1 METKQSKILDRHKI
15 INSSNKPLMEFLAC
29 DVRVLLLDLLKT
41 RTAMIPV
48 DNKQELI
55 TIYYVLT
62 AIDIIDNFKVRNENW
77 EQLEGIFRKL

>member
-1 METKQSKILDRHKI
+1 
-15 INSSNKPLMEFLAC
+15 
-29 DVRVLLLDLLKT
+29 
-41 RTAMIPV
+41 MIPV

>member
-1 METKQSKILDRHKI
+1 MQ
-15 INSSNKPLMEFLAC
+15 FLAC
-29 DVRVLLLDLLKT
+29 DVRGLLVDLLST

-48 DNKQELI
+48 ENKQELI

-62 AIDIIDNFKVRNENW
+62 AIDIIDNFKVRNEDW